1 MVLDAAPTH
10 HGSTVAATT
19 RGTPWTE
26 SGFNSVWDRFK
37 NRLEQEGKVG
47 GDLTIHGLRYT
58 VGDMLAEADTSLDD
72 IRRALGQKTLAM
84 AQHYTERAQKRSAVR
99 RAVEKINP
107 LGTQVV

>member
-72 IRRALGQKTLAM
+72 IRRALGRRPLRWRSTIPSGL
-84 AQHYTERAQKRSAVR
+84 RSAR
-99 RAVEKINP
+99 RSEGRWKD
-107 LGTQVV
+107 